1 MGFGIVHPKMVAL
14 RIAVGHVWAAHALH
28 PLKYVA
34 TLQHT
39 PAQINPVLPAT
50 ATDHIV
56 NGRKAQTAGVD
67 VAVVHDA
74 MVICAGYEIGQM
86 VELRGSIPTSKF
98 RTKVIQLKITLLKRL
113 RYVAAIKSAGG
124 ICLYSIF
131 SS

>member
-1 MGFGIVHPKMVAL
+1 M
-14 RIAVGHVWAAHALH
+14 WAAHALH

-50 ATDHIV
+50 ATDHID

-67 VAVVHDA
+67 MAVVHDA

-86 VELRGSIPTSKF
+86 VELGGSIPQSKF
-98 RTKVIQLKITLLKRL
+98 KTKAIQPKITLLKRL
-113 RYVAAIKSAGG
+113 RYVAAIRSAGG
-124 ICLYSIF
+124 ICLCGIF